1 MISFVEKPHKV
12 VFLIYARKA
21 KRRKKRMDLVVE
33 ELKIKLPEEF
43 GFIEVQAIKD
53 KYINYIEKNK
63 IKSIVFDLEDTTF
76 IDSSGIGFLLG
87 RYRQIQKYQGSVT
100 VIHVS
105 KNVAKLLRMSG
116 LYSLMKIEEKEELL

>member
-1 MISFVEKPHKV
+1 
-12 VFLIYARKA
+12 
-21 KRRKKRMDLVVE
+21 MDLVVE

-116 LYSLMKIEEKEELL
+116 LYSLMKIEEKEELLWM